1 MNEETFKT
9 QFISSFLAI
18 WCANKYEEC
27 CNTDTREI
35 LNQPPV
41 KDAEFLANAA
51 WDEYVDKILNVNT
64 G

>member
-1 MNEETFKT
+1 MDEESFKT
-9 QFISSFLAI
+9 QFISSFLAT
-18 WCANKYEEC
+18 WCVNNYVDC
-27 CNTDTREI
+27 FNTETREI
-35 LNQPPV
+35 LSQPPV

>member
-1 MNEETFKT
+1 MNEESFKT

-18 WCANKYEEC
+18 WCATKYEEC
-27 CNTDTREI
+27 CNTETREI
-35 LNQPPV
+35 LSQPPV